1 MARYL
6 DVHPHDP
13 QPRSIRQTVETLR
26 SGGLIAYPTDSGYA
40 LGAALG
46 NQEAKDRIRDLRRLD
61 DKHHYP
67 LVCRVFAQLGQFVL
81 LDNDA
86 FRAIKGVTPGP
97 YTFILKGTREVPR
110 RLLHPK
116 KKTVGVRIP
125 DNRVVQALLA
135 ELGEPMLSSTLI
147 LPGES
152 EPMTEGWL
160 VKEEL
165 DHQVDVVLD
174 SGECGSEPTT
184 VIDYSEDLPVVVRIG
199 AGDPGRTV
207 TEADNVLFTTLT
219 MNTQPLHLDAA
230 ESESQPPFHA
240 RLVNSMFT
248 LSTLVGLSVAQ
259 LTQGTIVA
267 NLGFSAIAFPKPVF
281 HGDTLYAE
289 TLVADKRASSSRPG
303 EGIVTLAHTARN
315 QHGEVVATATR
326 QTLVPPRARTR
337 GRARRGGGR
346 DVCSDRRAGLA
357 LLPGGSSGAVCQGA
371 GALGPGAAGSRRCG
385 RTLGQSR
392 GPRLR
397 APLGPRLVTNDRAD
411 QRRRHR

>member
-61 DKHHYP
+61 DKHHYT
-67 LVCRVFAQLGQFVL
+67 LVCRDFAQLGQFVL

-165 DHQVDVVLD
+165 DHQVDVVID
-174 SGECGSEPTT
+174 SGR
-184 VIDYSEDLPVVVRIG
+184 VR
-199 AGDPGRTV
+199 
-207 TEADNVLFTTLT
+207 
-219 MNTQPLHLDAA
+219 Q
-230 ESESQPPFHA
+230 
-240 RLVNSMFT
+240 
-248 LSTLVGLSVAQ
+248 
-259 LTQGTIVA
+259 
-267 NLGFSAIAFPKPVF
+267 
-281 HGDTLYAE
+281 
-289 TLVADKRASSSRPG
+289 
-303 EGIVTLAHTARN
+303 
-315 QHGEVVATATR
+315 
-326 QTLVPPRARTR
+326 
-337 GRARRGGGR
+337 
-346 DVCSDRRAGLA
+346 
-357 LLPGGSSGAVCQGA
+357 
-371 GALGPGAAGSRRCG
+371 
-385 RTLGQSR
+385 
-392 GPRLR
+392 
-397 APLGPRLVTNDRAD
+397 
-411 QRRRHR
+411 